1 MRILSIESSA
11 TTASIAILD
20 DDVLRA
26 EYTINYKKTHSQT
39 LLPMI
44 DEIFKMT
51 ETEKDSIDVVAVSE
65 GPGSFTGLR
74 IGIATAKGIALA
86 LGKKTVGVPTLE
98 ALASN
103 YYGTELKICPI
114 MDARREHV
122 YNAVYH
128 YEKAANGHYN
138 LIVDKEQRLILID
151 DLLDELEADGS
162 SVLVLGDAS
171 GLIRDKFEK
180 RQADKAKE
188 IELIYAPAAMNSL
201 KASSLALRAQALID
215 EGKLVDSSDLKPD
228 YLRPSQAERERA
240 NASL

>member
-86 LGKKTVGVPTLE
+86 LGK
-98 ALASN
+98 
-103 YYGTELKICPI
+103 
-114 MDARREHV
+114 
-122 YNAVYH
+122 
-128 YEKAANGHYN
+128 
-138 LIVDKEQRLILID
+138 
-151 DLLDELEADGS
+151 
-162 SVLVLGDAS
+162 
-171 GLIRDKFEK
+171 
-180 RQADKAKE
+180 RQ
-188 IELIYAPAAMNSL
+188 
-201 KASSLALRAQALID
+201 
-215 EGKLVDSSDLKPD
+215 
-228 YLRPSQAERERA
+228 
-240 NASL
+240 